1 MKFTNSVK
9 VFAVRGIIQ
18 SAGHIYRKFWEL
30 IVFFSLFLFSGLFY
44 YLSADNFFFFNVAH
58 STDRSLRTTI
68 HIKAKGT
75 GEIIQSA
82 E

>member
-18 SAGHIYRKFWEL
+18 STGHICRKFWEL
-30 IVFFSLFLFSGLFY
+30 RVFFFPLFLFSGLFY
-44 YLSADNFFFFNVAH
+44 YLSTDNFFFNVAH
-58 STDRSLRTTI
+58 STDRSPRTTT
-68 HIKAKGT
+68 HIKAKGA
-75 GEIIQSA
+75 GEKIQSA